1 MLDTMGLVDD
11 DKFDFGKVLNILSE
25 SIDRSG
31 FSEDEKYIIHGD
43 IEQWRKHWKKYTS
56 LIPRENRTLLSFR
69 NSISLGKTQD
79 VTSDKGVTLLT
90 AHMSKGLQFEVV
102 FVVGLCEGTFP
113 DYRAIA
119 GDKKAMEQEKNNM
132 FVAATRAKRICYFSY
147 PELKMM
153 PWGDRKFQK
162 PSRFLYGVKLESYI

>member
-1 MLDTMGLVDD
+1 MLDTMEFLDD

-25 SIDRSG
+25 SIDKSE
-31 FSEDEKYIIHGD
+31 FSEDEKYIIHGV
-43 IEQWRKHWKKYTS
+43 EQWRRHWKKYKS

-79 VTSDKGVTLLT
+79 VTSDKGVALLT

-113 DYRAIA
+113 DYRAVA
-119 GDKKAMEQEKNNM
+119 GDKKAMEQEKSNM
-132 FVAATRAKRICYFSY
+132 FVAATRAKIICYFSY
-147 PELKMM
+147 PEFKM
-153 PWGDRKFQK
+153 
-162 PSRFLYGVKLESYI
+162 